1 MSSNTNKKVYLIY
14 GVEIIILSIL
24 FYITS
29 NKLGVFEDEYFALAA
44 NSSFFNSLDF
54 NGGVK
59 AGGSYSVALT
69 SGPIS
74 SIGGVVGWF
83 FSKNLVVA
91 RFSNFIWSL
100 ILNVAL
106 VTYVKKYLKF
116 NFGIFLIFSSFC
128 IFLVPWYFGVLYS
141 IGEITSTLLFFY
153 AIILFP
159 FKRNISLILISISVF
174 YGKFLL
180 IVIFSIFY
188 LFNLFINK
196 EYKNIYSDVFYF
208 SIPLGIWFLLVA
220 MHYEDNSILNYIE
233 DFIYFNFTTNQSAG
247 IKEMGSTSITDYIL
261 SYRISEVAD
270 WNIADKLRVLVSP
283 IVFSVLVTF
292 SNINENSIKKIKYPI
307 IFSTMTL
314 YMWFWILSPTKWIRY
329 SQHFLLIQLL
339 FIFYI
344 LTTKS
349 IKNTHFMNAVFVI
362 YLSLFL
368 NSYLIIFLFIIGYFI
383 CGNKKYKTFEKF
395 TGLIIFILFIN
406 SFNALYELRVKQNFE
421 FKFTECKQEIKSLEC
436 YNEYVNQ

>member
-116 NFGIFLIFSSFC
+116 NLG
-128 IFLVPWYFGVLYS
+128 
-141 IGEITSTLLFFY
+141 FF
-153 AIILFP
+153 
-159 FKRNISLILISISVF
+159 
-174 YGKFLL
+174 
-180 IVIFSIFY
+180 
-188 LFNLFINK
+188 
-196 EYKNIYSDVFYF
+196 
-208 SIPLGIWFLLVA
+208 
-220 MHYEDNSILNYIE
+220 
-233 DFIYFNFTTNQSAG
+233 
-247 IKEMGSTSITDYIL
+247 
-261 SYRISEVAD
+261 
-270 WNIADKLRVLVSP
+270 
-283 IVFSVLVTF
+283 
-292 SNINENSIKKIKYPI
+292 
-307 IFSTMTL
+307 
-314 YMWFWILSPTKWIRY
+314 
-329 SQHFLLIQLL
+329 
-339 FIFYI
+339 
-344 LTTKS
+344 
-349 IKNTHFMNAVFVI
+349 
-362 YLSLFL
+362 
-368 NSYLIIFLFIIGYFI
+368 
-383 CGNKKYKTFEKF
+383 
-395 TGLIIFILFIN
+395 
-406 SFNALYELRVKQNFE
+406 
-421 FKFTECKQEIKSLEC
+421 
-436 YNEYVNQ
+436 